1 MKNKVYILAGLIIL
15 IVILIYSLYTPLY
28 HNPISQESF
37 QDYKVTIYRDN
48 WGVPHIVGNKD
59 KD

>member
-28 HNPISQESF
+28 HNPITQESF

-48 WGVPHIVGNKD
+48 WGVPHIVGN
-59 KD
+59 